1 MVLKPRADNGLFME
15 VADGASG
22 PPVIARAAVA
32 PVRRSRVGPNM

>member
-1 MVLKPRADNGLFME
+1 MVLKPRADNGLLE

-32 PVRRSRVGPNM
+32 PVRRSRVGPNT